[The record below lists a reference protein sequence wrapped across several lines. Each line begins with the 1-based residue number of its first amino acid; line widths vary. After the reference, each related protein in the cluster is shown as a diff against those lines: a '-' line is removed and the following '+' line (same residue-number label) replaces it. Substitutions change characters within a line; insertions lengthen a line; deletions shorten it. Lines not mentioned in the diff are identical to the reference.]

1 MNVLNPAEAD
11 RRGRG
16 DRRPVTL
23 AEAARR
29 FKHIGRGPSRTT
41 LSRDATAK
49 RLNSCLDLKAGR
61 TRPLYRFDDLC
72 NFYAVDPHAPVPATA
87 KPKAPDPS
95 GPIGTGEVAALVHQV
110 AELAG
115 QLAELRTL
123 MASTAR
129 EVRDLVEVR
138 RALQLK
144 YDAENGLLRQ
154 KADAAEEKVRQGASL
169 ETLSREVSST
179 RQGVSR
185 LAEAMGERLAA
196 KST

>member
-1 MNVLNPAEAD
+1 MNALDPAEVD
-11 RRGRG
+11 RRARAG
-16 DRRPVTL
+16 RPVTL

-49 RLNSCLDLKAGR
+49 LLNTCRELNATR
-61 TRPLYRFDDLC
+61 TRPLYRFEDLC
-72 NFYAVDPHAPVPATA
+72 SFYAVDPHAPAPKPATA
-87 KPKAPDPS
+87 KPEAPNQSP
-95 GPIGTGEVAALVHQV
+95 PIGTGDVAALAHQV

-115 QLAELRTL
+115 QLAELRKL
-123 MASTAR
+123 MVSTAR
-129 EVRDLVEVR
+129 EVRDLIEVR

-154 KADAAEEKVRQGASL
+154 KADAAEEKVRLGANL

-185 LAEAMGERLAA
+185 LAESLG
-196 KST
+196 